1 MNNNVSRIDYDIL
14 RLFNLDGKKIENFFV
29 SHKEDGVYVSV
40 KLALTEHCC
49 SVCQTPTNLIKG
61 YTTKQITHSILS
73 STPCFIT
80 YRARRMLCPACN
92 KTFYEHNPFTFTGMK
107 ISLLT
112 VYNVLNDLKLTTET
126 FSSVANRNN
135 ISITTVA
142 TIFDK
147 HVQIPRRTLPEVLS
161 IDECYAFHSDRSDYV
176 CVLFDCISQN
186 IVDLLPSRHKA
197 KLFDYFHK
205 IPRSERENV
214 QLAVCDMWLTYRE
227 VIKLML
233 PNAKLAV
240 DKFHVFQEFSRRLTR
255 VRIDVMNR
263 FCVSDK
269 EKRSAYTE
277 AERYAIK
284 QKDMLYYVFKK
295 FNWLLFTKDDKVLDV
310 NRKKQWNNRLQK
322 YLNYYDLLT
331 IMLTSDPDMNETYN
345 LYYRF
350 QLFYKLKNEHEAKKQ
365 INDLITLFQA
375 SNIEVMNTFSKTLI
389 QWKQEIINSFIIIER
404 TKKRINN
411 AMIENT
417 NKTIKTIKRNSNGF
431 SNWDRFRNRV
441 LYAIN
446 DDVTYSMY
454 PLKKQNDQ
462 TK

>member
-1 MNNNVSRIDYDIL
+1 MNKHDLVEDHDIL

-29 SHKEDGVYVSV
+29 SHKENGVYVSI

-49 SVCQTPTNLIKG
+49 PVCQTPTTLVKG
-61 YTTKQITHSILS
+61 YTTKQITHSALS

-112 VYNVLNDLKLTTET
+112 VYNVLNDLKNTTET
-126 FSSVANRNN
+126 FSSVASRNN
-135 ISITTVA
+135 ISTTTA
-142 TIFDK
+142 AAIFDK

-176 CVLFDCISQN
+176 CVLYDCISQN

-197 KLFDYFHK
+197 NLIDYFHK
-205 IPRSERENV
+205 IPRSERESV
-214 QLAVCDMWLTYRE
+214 KLVAIDLWKTYRE
-227 VIKLML
+227 VTKLML
-233 PNAKLAV
+233 PNARLAC
-240 DKFHVFQEFSRRLTR
+240 DKFHIFQEFSRRLSR

-263 FCVSDK
+263 FYVSDK
-269 EKRSAYTE
+269 EKKSAKTD
-277 AERYAIK
+277 AEKYVIT
-284 QKDMLYYVFKK
+284 QKNMMYYVFKK

-310 NRKKQWNNRLQK
+310 NRKKEWNSVVKR
-322 YLNYYDLLT
+322 YLNYYDLLN
-331 IMLTSDPDMNETYN
+331 IILTADPDMNEAYN
-345 LYYRF
+345 LYYQL
-350 QLFYKLKNEHEAKKQ
+350 QLFYKHKNEHEAKKQ
-365 INDLITLFQA
+365 INDLIALFQA
-375 SNIEVMNTFSKTLI
+375 SNIEVMHTFSKTLI
-389 QWKQEIINSFIIIER
+389 EWKQEIINSFIVIEK
-404 TKKRINN
+404 TKKKVNN

-417 NKTIKTIKRNSNGF
+417 NKAIKTIKRNSNGF

-454 PLKKQNDQ
+454 PLKEKTGQAD
-462 TK
+462 

>member
-1 MNNNVSRIDYDIL
+1 MSSENHDIL

-29 SHKEDGVYVSV
+29 SHKEDGVYVDV

-49 SVCQTPTNLIKG
+49 PVCQTPTNLVKG
-61 YTTKQITHSILS
+61 YTTKQITHSALT

-112 VYNVLNDLKLTTET
+112 VYNVLNDLKSTTET

-135 ISITTVA
+135 ISTTTVA
-142 TIFDK
+142 AIFDK

-197 KLFDYFHK
+197 KLIDYFHK

-214 QLAVCDMWLTYRE
+214 KLVSIDMWLSYRE
-227 VIKLML
+227 VTKLML

-269 EKRSAYTE
+269 EKRSAQTE
-277 AERYAIK
+277 AEIYAIK
-284 QKDMLYYVFKK
+284 QKDMMYYVFKK
-295 FNWLLFTKDDKVLDV
+295 FNWLLFTKDDKILDV
-310 NRKKQWNNRLQK
+310 NRKKEWNSVFKK
-322 YLNYYDLLT
+322 YLNYYDLLN
-331 IMLTSDPDMNETYN
+331 IMLTADPDMNEAYN
-345 LYYRF
+345 LYYRL

-365 INDLITLFQA
+365 INELITLFQA

-441 LYAIN
+441 LYAVN

-454 PLKKQNDQ
+454 PLKEQSGQ
-462 TK
+462 TG